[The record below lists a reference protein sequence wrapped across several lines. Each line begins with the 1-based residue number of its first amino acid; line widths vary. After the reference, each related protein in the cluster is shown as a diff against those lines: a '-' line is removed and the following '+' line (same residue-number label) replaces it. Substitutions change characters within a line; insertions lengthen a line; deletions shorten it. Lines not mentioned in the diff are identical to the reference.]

1 MYGNNFRPFV
11 MPGNMP
17 YTPYNLNPGMSH
29 TLFNAGGIRSLFRGV
44 HNINWSGM
52 LNNVSRTLGVV
63 RDAIPVV
70 KEVGPMINNM
80 KSMIK
85 IASVFKDETD
95 TKKTKNSTQNNQD
108 IKKENSTQ
116 GTTLNNNYNYN
127 YNNEPNFFL

>member
-1 MYGNNFRPFV
+1 MYGNNFRPFM

-17 YTPYNLNPGMSH
+17 YTPYNPGISRS
-29 TLFNAGGIRSLFRGV
+29 LFNTGGIRSLFHGV
-44 HNINWSGM
+44 HNINWNSM

-63 RDAIPVV
+63 REAIPVV

-80 KSMIK
+80 RSMIK

-95 TKKTKNSTQNNQD
+95 TKKVNNNINNTQ
-108 IKKENSTQ
+108 KENSTKS
-116 GTTLNNNYNYN
+116 TTSNNTYN

>member
-1 MYGNNFRPFV
+1 MYGNNFRPFM
-11 MPGNMP
+11 MPNNMMYNP
-17 YTPYNLNPGMSH
+17 YTTNPGI
-29 TLFNAGGIRSLFRGV
+29 TRSLFNTGSVRSLFHGI
-44 HNINWSGM
+44 HNINWNNM

-95 TKKTKNSTQNNQD
+95 TKKTNNKINKNN
-108 IKKENSTQ
+108 IKENSTNS
-116 GTTLNNNYNYN
+116 TTSN

>member
-1 MYGNNFRPFV
+1 MYGNNFRPFI

-17 YTPYNLNPGMSH
+17 NAPYNVNPGISRP
-29 TLFNAGGIRSLFRGV
+29 LFNTGGIRSLFKGV

-63 RDAIPVV
+63 REAIPVV

-80 KSMIK
+80 RSMIK

-95 TKKTKNSTQNNQD
+95 TKKTNTSNKNNQE

-116 GTTLNNNYNYN
+116 ESTTSNNNYN

>member
-1 MYGNNFRPFV
+1 MYGNNFRPFM

-17 YTPYNLNPGMSH
+17 YTPYHGISR
-29 TLFNAGGIRSLFRGV
+29 TIFNTGGIRSLFRGF
-44 HNINWSGM
+44 HNINWNGM

-85 IASVFKDETD
+85 IASIFKDETD
-95 TKKTKNSTQNNQD
+95 TRKQTTNNKNTNNNQT
-108 IKKENSTQ
+108 KQKESS
-116 GTTLNNNYNYN
+116 NNNTTSNNN